1 MSSKA
6 LGSPGRLFFNSLL
19 ARASDLVPNTSE
31 VRNRR
36 MIGLVA
42 ISGAMAVGSADGR
55 LGVAASG
62 GSSIRRLRF
71 DPQFVPPFAH
81 VAAGGASQSFPGTS
95 TLSDVIVLGTGS
107 LFCDG
112 FEL

>member
-1 MSSKA
+1 MS
-6 LGSPGRLFFNSLL
+6 G
-19 ARASDLVPNTSE
+19 

-42 ISGAMAVGSADGR
+42 VSGAMAMGSGDGR

-71 DPQFVPPFAH
+71 DPQFAPPSPH
-81 VAAGGASQSFPGTS
+81 VYAGGASQTFSGTS
-95 TLSDVIVLGTGS
+95 VLSDVIVLGTAG

-112 FEL
+112 YEP